1 MRLFGPGAADERP
14 EALAQ
19 FAESARGQKSKKLTA
34 DEHTAPIPTD
44 NREKHKVAETLLNK
58 SWKAMRSGK
67 PLTIKYAPTPDLN
80 PTSCAP
86 DNCRRLIDVLN

>member
-1 MRLFGPGAADERP
+1 MADERKDTAGAANERP

-44 NREKHKVAETLLNK
+44 NREKHKVAETLLNEG
-58 SWKAMRSGK
+58 AHGK
-67 PLTIKYAPTPDLN
+67 KPDPEEAGVDKLPDRIKESRD
-80 PTSCAP
+80 
-86 DNCRRLIDVLN
+86 